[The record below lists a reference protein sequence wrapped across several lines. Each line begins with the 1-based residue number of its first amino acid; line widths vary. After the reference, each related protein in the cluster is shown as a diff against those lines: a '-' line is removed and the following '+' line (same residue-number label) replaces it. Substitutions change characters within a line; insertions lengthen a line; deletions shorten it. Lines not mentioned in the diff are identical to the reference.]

1 MFLLLDKKLDISYI
15 FTVIAPG
22 IFHIG
27 RIFRFLHSF
36 LLYLSK
42 FELPKICSM
51 SFFEEKNPEMDRY
64 LETHAS
70 SEPEMLRKLRRET
83 YQKTTQPHMI
93 SGYQQGR
100 LLTIISQMIQPENI
114 LEIGTFTGY
123 ATLCLTAGMAKNGK
137 ITTLDVN
144 EDLAYL
150 PRKYFAE
157 SEFSDQIHFKLH
169 DAKEFLKETDEI
181 FDLVFIDADKE
192 NYAEYFRLIK
202 PRTKSGSVVMFDN
215 VLWYG
220 KVLEENPKQKS
231 TQVIKELNDLIA
243 KDDDFENLILPLRD
257 GVNFLRRK

>member
-1 MFLLLDKKLDISYI
+1 MSY
-15 FTVIAPG
+15 
-22 IFHIG
+22 
-27 RIFRFLHSF
+27 
-36 LLYLSK
+36 
-42 FELPKICSM
+42 
-51 SFFEEKNPEMDRY
+51 FEEKDHAMDRY
-64 LETHAS
+64 LEDHTS
-70 SEPEMLRKLRRET
+70 YEPEILRKLRRET

-100 LLTIISQMIQPENI
+100 LLSIISKMLNPKNV

-123 ATLCLTAGMAKNGK
+123 ATLSLAEGLAKDGK

-150 PRKYFAE
+150 PRKYFQE
-157 SEFSDQIHFKLH
+157 SEFSSQIDFKIQ
-169 DAKEFLKETDEI
+169 DAKEFLRNSEEI

-202 PRTKSGSVVMFDN
+202 PRTQSGSVVLFDN

-231 TQVIKELNDLIA
+231 TQIIKELNDLA
-243 KDDDFENLILPLRD
+243 AQDEDFDNLILPLRD

>member
-1 MFLLLDKKLDISYI
+1 
-15 FTVIAPG
+15 
-22 IFHIG
+22 
-27 RIFRFLHSF
+27 
-36 LLYLSK
+36 
-42 FELPKICSM
+42 M
-51 SFFEEKNPEMDRY
+51 SFFEEQNPEMDRY

-70 SEPEMLRKLRRET
+70 AEPEILKKLRRET

-100 LLTIISQMIQPENI
+100 LLTMVSQMLRPARI

-123 ATLCLTAGMAKNGK
+123 ATLCLLEGLAENGK

-150 PRKYFAE
+150 PEKYFAE
-157 SEFSDQIHFKLH
+157 SGYADKIDFRLQ
-169 DAKEFLKETDEI
+169 DAKEFLRKTDEV

>member
-1 MFLLLDKKLDISYI
+1 MSY
-15 FTVIAPG
+15 
-22 IFHIG
+22 
-27 RIFRFLHSF
+27 
-36 LLYLSK
+36 
-42 FELPKICSM
+42 
-51 SFFEEKNPEMDRY
+51 FEEKDHAMDRY
-64 LETHAS
+64 LEAHTS
-70 SEPEMLRKLRRET
+70 YEPEILRKLRRET

-100 LLTIISQMIQPENI
+100 LLSIISKMLNPKNV

-123 ATLCLTAGMAKNGK
+123 ATLSLAEGLAKDGK

-150 PRKYFAE
+150 PRKYFQE
-157 SEFSDQIHFKLH
+157 SEFSSQIDFKIQ
-169 DAKEFLKETDEI
+169 DAKEFLRNSEEI

-202 PRTKSGSVVMFDN
+202 PRTQSGSVVLFDN

-231 TQVIKELNDLIA
+231 TQIIKELNDLVA
-243 KDDDFENLILPLRD
+243 QDEDFDNLILPLRD

>member
-1 MFLLLDKKLDISYI
+1 MSY
-15 FTVIAPG
+15 
-22 IFHIG
+22 
-27 RIFRFLHSF
+27 
-36 LLYLSK
+36 
-42 FELPKICSM
+42 
-51 SFFEEKNPEMDRY
+51 FEEKDHAMDRY
-64 LETHAS
+64 LEDHTS
-70 SEPEMLRKLRRET
+70 YEPEILRKLRRET

-100 LLTIISQMIQPENI
+100 LLSIISKMLNPKNV

-123 ATLCLTAGMAKNGK
+123 ATLSLAEGLAKDGK

-150 PRKYFAE
+150 PRKYFQE
-157 SEFSDQIHFKLH
+157 SEFSSQIDFKIQ
-169 DAKEFLKETDEI
+169 DAREFLRNSEEI

-202 PRTKSGSVVMFDN
+202 PRTQSGSVVLFDN

-231 TQVIKELNDLIA
+231 TQIIKELNDLVA
-243 KDDDFENLILPLRD
+243 QDEDFDNLILPLRD

>member
-1 MFLLLDKKLDISYI
+1 
-15 FTVIAPG
+15 
-22 IFHIG
+22 
-27 RIFRFLHSF
+27 
-36 LLYLSK
+36 
-42 FELPKICSM
+42 M
-51 SFFEEKNPEMDRY
+51 SFFEEKNAEMDRY
-64 LETHAS
+64 LENHAS
-70 SEPEMLRKLRRET
+70 SEPEILRKLRRET
-83 YQKTTQPHMI
+83 FQKTTQPHMI

-100 LLTIISQMIQPENI
+100 LLTIISKMLQPKNI

-123 ATLCLTAGMAKNGK
+123 AALCLAEGLAKDGK
-137 ITTLDVN
+137 LTTLDVN

-150 PRKYFAE
+150 PKKYFAE
-157 SEFSDQIHFKLH
+157 SEFSDQIHFKIQ

-202 PRTKSGSVVMFDN
+202 SKTKSGSVVMFDN

-231 TQVIKELNDLIA
+231 TQIIKELNDLAA

-257 GVNFLRRK
+257 GVNLLRRK

>member
-1 MFLLLDKKLDISYI
+1 
-15 FTVIAPG
+15 
-22 IFHIG
+22 
-27 RIFRFLHSF
+27 
-36 LLYLSK
+36 
-42 FELPKICSM
+42 M

-64 LETHAS
+64 LENHAS
-70 SEPEMLRKLRRET
+70 SEPEILKKLRRET
-83 YQKTTQPHMI
+83 FQKTTQPHMI

-100 LLTIISQMIQPENI
+100 LLTIISKMLNPKNV

-123 ATLCLTAGMAKNGK
+123 ATLCLTEGLSPEGK

-150 PRKYFAE
+150 PRKYFSE
-157 SEFSDQIHFKLH
+157 SKFSNQIDFKIQ
-169 DAKEFLKETDEI
+169 DAKEFLRNTNEV
-181 FDLVFIDADKE
+181 FDLIFIDADKE

-202 PRTKSGSVVMFDN
+202 PKTKSGSVVLFDN

-231 TQVIKELNDLIA
+231 TQIIKELNDLVA